1 MRAARL
7 HRLSPRDLCSDEGRI
22 PRRRGGSGRN
32 ATTGAGT
39 VQASL
44 DALLLAETWTRNVAG
59 KESWVPKATETPERL
74 EALRDTAT
82 RELVSCR
89 F

>member
-1 MRAARL
+1 M
-7 HRLSPRDLCSDEGRI
+7 
-22 PRRRGGSGRN
+22 
-32 ATTGAGT
+32 
-39 VQASL
+39 

-74 EALRDTAT
+74 EALRDTAM